1 MTMAL
6 ESAHT
11 DESGHAA
18 PLKAMSGVYA
28 NARSLRAAADQAT
41 AAAALTAD
49 IAVGETD
56 AALER
61 ILAAVST
68 AEVVTLLA
76 LTALGLILIQRARW
90 TGERETLLAQV
101 AALSR
106 TDPLTGLSNRRA
118 LAGELTGA
126 LQVRNRTQGPALLM
140 VDLDGFKAVNDTH
153 GHGVGDQ
160 FLALVGAELS
170 RVVRRGDTVAR
181 LGGDEFVVLARHTTS
196 DADLTELVR
205 RVRQAVRDVSDA
217 AAKDWP
223 GTPVSVSVGVAR
235 PEDVPGWEGLTT
247 EDLAEAM
254 LAHAD
259 GAMYADKRVHH
270 GSG

>member
-1 MTMAL
+1 VRTSANTARAGMATSQEAVAYAARINAVLSATDRATAALHTHLNTGKADLIVEYEDALAEAGAARDTLVEAGTRSIPVLEHSILTQAAWQMTMAL

-68 AEVVTLLA
+68 AEVVALLA

-153 GHGVGDQ
+153 GHGV
-160 FLALVGAELS
+160 
-170 RVVRRGDTVAR
+170 
-181 LGGDEFVVLARHTTS
+181 
-196 DADLTELVR
+196 
-205 RVRQAVRDVSDA
+205 AVRTS
-217 AAKDWP
+217 P
-223 GTPVSVSVGVAR
+223 STGRSSTPSPPHRSR
-235 PEDVPGWEGLTT
+235 
-247 EDLAEAM
+247 
-254 LAHAD
+254 
-259 GAMYADKRVHH
+259 
-270 GSG
+270 S